1 MSART
6 RVAPAAARGSSAVPP
21 SGARTL
27 RLGSKLSIRYRRRS
41 LLLSVLLAVAVL
53 LVGAFTLTA
62 GKLGLSWTELLALAV
77 SPPEGSGAFVL
88 ERLRGPR
95 FLTAVGA
102 GMALGV
108 AGSLFQTVTRNPLGS
123 PEVVGLTSG
132 AAAGA
137 AATALW
143 PGYVP
148 VPVAAILG
156 GGLAV
161 ALVWLGT
168 GRGFARPGKMIVA
181 GIGISAVA
189 SALTSLAMTTLG
201 EQQAQTLAFYL
212 NGSLASRSW
221 SHVAIIG
228 IAVAVVLPAAA
239 ALQRRLNLV
248 ALGDELAE
256 SLGVR
261 VDRTR
266 TVAVLLAVVLAATAV
281 SVCGPVAFV
290 ALVAPQ
296 IALRLLGTSSPG
308 VVAPALVGALVLTLS
323 DFTVQQIDVGPALPV
338 GIFTA
343 GLGSLYLGWLLWTE
357 ARKGLF

>member
-1 MSART
+1 MSGVRT
-6 RVAPAAARGSSAVPP
+6 STGNRTVPGS
-21 SGARTL
+21 RTFRIGK
-27 RLGSKLSIRYRRRS
+27 RLSFQYRRRS
-41 LLLSVLLAVAVL
+41 VLICLLLTIALI

-62 GKLGLSWTELLALAV
+62 GDLGLTWRELFGLAV
-77 SPPEGSGAFVL
+77 SPPQGSASFVL

-102 GMALGV
+102 GIAFGV

-137 AATALW
+137 AATTLW
-143 PGYVP
+143 PGYLP
-148 VPVAAILG
+148 VPVAAVLG
-156 GGLAV
+156 GAIAV
-161 ALVWLGT
+161 GLVWLST
-168 GRGFARPGKMIVA
+168 GRGFARPGKLIVA

-189 SALTSLAMTTLG
+189 TALTSLAMTTVG

-221 SHVAIIG
+221 SHVAT
-228 IAVAVVLPAAA
+228 IAAALVLVLPAAA
-239 ALQRRLNLV
+239 ALQRQLNLV
-248 ALGDELAE
+248 SLGDDMAE
-256 SLGVR
+256 ALGVR
-261 VDRTR
+261 VVRTR
-266 TVAVLLAVVLAATAV
+266 TVAILLAVVLAAAAV

-296 IALRLLGTSSPG
+296 IALRLLGVSAPG

-323 DFTVQQIDVGPALPV
+323 DFTVQQIDVGAALPV

-343 GLGSLYLGWLLWTE
+343 ALGSLYLGYLLFGE
-357 ARKGLF
+357 ARKGVL

>member
-1 MSART
+1 MNAART
-6 RVAPAAARGSSAVPP
+6 PAGV
-21 SGARTL
+21 RTVTWG
-27 RLGSKLSIRYRRRS
+27 RKMSFRYRRRS
-41 LLLSVLLAVAVL
+41 LVLSVVLALAIA

-62 GKLGLSWTELLALAV
+62 GDLGLTWSELFALLAA
-77 SPPEGSGAFVL
+77 PPEGSAAFVL

-161 ALVWLGT
+161 ALVWLST

-181 GIGISAVA
+181 GIAISAVA

-201 EQQAQTLAFYL
+201 ERQAQTLAFYL

-221 SHVAIIG
+221 SHAATIG
-228 IAVAVVLPAAA
+228 IALLVVLPAAA
-239 ALQRRLNLV
+239 ALQRQLNLITMGDDV
-248 ALGDELAE
+248 AQG
-256 SLGVR
+256 LGVQVNR
-261 VDRTR
+261 AR
-266 TVAVLLAVVLAATAV
+266 TVAVLLAVVLAACAV

-290 ALVAPQ
+290 ALVSPQ

-308 VVAPALVGALVLTLS
+308 VVAPALVGALVLALS
-323 DFTVQQIDVGPALPV
+323 DFTVQQVDFGAALPV

-343 GLGSLYLGWLLWTE
+343 GLGSLYLGYLLFAE
-357 ARKGLF
+357 ARKGNL

>member
-1 MSART
+1 M
-6 RVAPAAARGSSAVPP
+6 
-21 SGARTL
+21 SGARTDS
-27 RLGSKLSIRYRRRS
+27 GSRPASQTRTARIGKNISFRYRRRS
-41 LLLSVLLAVAVL
+41 VATTLLLTAALI

-62 GKLGLSWTELLALAV
+62 GDLGLSWGELFGLAV
-77 SPPEGSGAFVL
+77 SPPEGSASFVL

-102 GMALGV
+102 GIAFGV

-137 AATALW
+137 AATTLW
-143 PGYVP
+143 PGYLP
-148 VPVAAILG
+148 VPVAAVLG
-156 GGLAV
+156 GGIAV
-161 ALVWLGT
+161 GLVWLST
-168 GRGFARPGKMIVA
+168 GRGFARPGKLIVA

-189 SALTSLAMTTLG
+189 TALTSLAMTTVG
-201 EQQAQTLAFYL
+201 EKQAQTLAFYL

-221 SHVAIIG
+221 SHVVT
-228 IAVAVVLPAAA
+228 IAVALVLVLPAAA
-239 ALQRRLNLV
+239 ALQRQLNLV
-248 ALGDELAE
+248 SLGDDMAQA
-256 SLGVR
+256 LGVR
-261 VDRTR
+261 VVRTR
-266 TVAVLLAVVLAATAV
+266 TIAILLAVVLAASAV

-296 IALRLLGTSSPG
+296 IALRLLGVSSPG

-323 DFTVQQIDVGPALPV
+323 DFTVQQIDIGAALPV

-343 GLGSLYLGWLLWTE
+343 ALGSVYLGYLLLGE
-357 ARKGLF
+357 ARKGVL

>member
-1 MSART
+1 MSGVRNPPTAKTVRWGKHLGFRYRT
-6 RVAPAAARGSSAVPP
+6 RSLV
-21 SGARTL
+21 
-27 RLGSKLSIRYRRRS
+27 IS
-41 LLLSVLLAVAVL
+41 LLLAAAVA
-53 LVGAFTLTA
+53 LVGALTLTA
-62 GKLGLSWTELLALAV
+62 GELGLGWGELLALAV
-77 SPPEGSGAFVL
+77 SPPEGSAAFVL

-123 PEVVGLTSG
+123 PEIVGLTSG

-143 PGYVP
+143 PGVLP
-148 VPVAAILG
+148 VPAAAILG

-161 ALVWLGT
+161 ALVWLST

-221 SHVAIIG
+221 THAATVGVALL
-228 IAVAVVLPAAA
+228 AVLPLAAV
-239 ALQRRLNLV
+239 LQRRLDLM
-248 ALGDELAE
+248 ALGDDLAE

-261 VDRTR
+261 VNRVRTA
-266 TVAVLLAVVLAATAV
+266 AVLLAVVAAATAV

-296 IALRLLGTSSPG
+296 IALRLLKTPSPG
-308 VVAPALVGALVLTLS
+308 VLAPALVGALVLALS
-323 DFTVQQIDVGPALPV
+323 DFAVQQVNIGAAALPV

-343 GLGSLYLGWLLWTE
+343 ALGSIYLGWLLFAE
-357 ARKGLF
+357 ARKGAF

>member
-1 MSART
+1 MSAAKTPPRVRT
-6 RVAPAAARGSSAVPP
+6 V
-21 SGARTL
+21 
-27 RLGSKLSIRYRRRS
+27 RLGGRVSFRYRRRS
-41 LLLSVLLAVAVL
+41 LALTAVLAVAVAM
-53 LVGAFTLTA
+53 VGAFTLTA
-62 GKLGLSWTELLALAV
+62 GELGLAWSELFGLVAA
-77 SPPEGSGAFVL
+77 PPDGSAAFVL

-148 VPVAAILG
+148 VPLAAFLG

-161 ALVWLGT
+161 ALVWLST
-168 GRGFARPGKMIVA
+168 GRGFARPGRMIVA

-201 EQQAQTLAFYL
+201 ERQAQTLAFYL

-221 SHVAIIG
+221 SHVATIG
-228 IAVAVVLPAAA
+228 VALLVVLPAAA
-239 ALQRRLNLV
+239 ALQRRLNLMAMGDDAAE
-248 ALGDELAE
+248 ALG
-256 SLGVR
+256 VQIN
-261 VDRTR
+261 RTR
-266 TVAVLLAVVLAATAV
+266 TLAVLLAVVLAAAAV

-296 IALRLLGTSSPG
+296 IALRLLKTPAPG
-308 VVAPALVGALVLTLS
+308 VVAPALVGALVLALS
-323 DFTVQQIDVGPALPV
+323 DFAVQQVDFGAALPV

-343 GLGSLYLGWLLWTE
+343 GLGSLYLGYLLFAE
-357 ARKGLF
+357 ARKGSL

>member
-1 MSART
+1 M
-6 RVAPAAARGSSAVPP
+6 
-21 SGARTL
+21 SGARTRPGTRPASRTL
-27 RLGSKLSIRYRRRS
+27 TFRVGRKASFRYRRRS
-41 LLLSVLLAVAVL
+41 LLTCLLLTAAVI

-62 GKLGLSWTELLALAV
+62 GDLGLGWGELFSLVV
-77 SPPEGSGAFVL
+77 SSPEGSASFVL

-137 AATALW
+137 AATTLW
-143 PGYVP
+143 PGYLP
-148 VPVAAILG
+148 VPVAAVLG
-156 GGLAV
+156 GGIAV
-161 ALVWLGT
+161 GLVWLST
-168 GRGFARPGKMIVA
+168 GRGFARPGKLIVA

-189 SALTSLAMTTLG
+189 TALTSLAMTTVG

-221 SHVAIIG
+221 SHVAT
-228 IAVAVVLPAAA
+228 IAVTLVLVLPAAA
-239 ALQRRLNLV
+239 ALQRQLNLV
-248 ALGDELAE
+248 SLGDDMAE
-256 SLGVR
+256 ALGVR
-261 VDRTR
+261 VVRTR
-266 TVAVLLAVVLAATAV
+266 TIAILLAVVLAACAV

-296 IALRLLGTSSPG
+296 IALRLLGVSSPG
-308 VVAPALVGALVLTLS
+308 VVAPALVGALVLSLS
-323 DFTVQQIDVGPALPV
+323 DFTVQQIDVGAALPV

-343 GLGSLYLGWLLWTE
+343 ALGSLYLGYLLFGE
-357 ARKGLF
+357 ARKGVL

>member
-1 MSART
+1 MSGLRSPSAGPRT
-6 RVAPAAARGSSAVPP
+6 VRWGKSVSF
-21 SGARTL
+21 
-27 RLGSKLSIRYRRRS
+27 RYRRRS
-41 LLLSVLLAVAVL
+41 LLLSVLLVLAVL
-53 LVGAFTLTA
+53 AVGALTLTA
-62 GKLGLSWTELLALAV
+62 GELGLSWPELLALPAGM
-77 SPPEGSGAFVL
+77 PDGSSAFVL

-102 GMALGV
+102 GMAFGV

-137 AATALW
+137 AATVLW
-143 PGYVP
+143 PGYLP
-148 VPVAAILG
+148 VPVAAVIG

-168 GRGFARPGKMIVA
+168 GHGFARPGKLIVA

-189 SALTSLAMTTLG
+189 SALTSLAMTTVG
-201 EQQAQTLAFYL
+201 EKQAQGLAFYL

-221 SHVAIIG
+221 SHVG
-228 IAVAVVLPAAA
+228 TIAVALAVVLPLAVV
-239 ALQRRLNLV
+239 LQRRLNLV
-248 ALGDELAE
+248 ALGDDLAE
-256 SLGVR
+256 SLGMR
-261 VDRTR
+261 VGRTR
-266 TVAVLLAVVLAATAV
+266 TLAVLLAVVLAACAV

-296 IALRLLGTSSPG
+296 IALRLLGSGAPG
-308 VVAPALVGALVLTLS
+308 VVAPALVGALVLALS
-323 DFTVQQIDVGPALPV
+323 DFTVQQIDLGAALPV

-343 GLGSLYLGWLLWTE
+343 ALGSLYLGYLLFTE
-357 ARKGLF
+357 ARKGRL

>member
-1 MSART
+1 MSPVRNP
-6 RVAPAAARGSSAVPP
+6 PAVS
-21 SGARTL
+21 TL
-27 RLGSKLSIRYRRRS
+27 RWGRKLSFRYRRRS
-41 LLLSVLLAVAVL
+41 LVLSILLAAAVA

-62 GKLGLSWTELLALAV
+62 GQLGLDWQELFALAV
-77 SPPEGSGAFVL
+77 SPPEGSAAFVL

-161 ALVWLGT
+161 ALVWLST
-168 GRGFARPGKMIVA
+168 GRGFARPGRMIVA

-221 SHVAIIG
+221 SHAATIG
-228 IAVAVVLPAAA
+228 LALLVVLPLAA

-248 ALGDELAE
+248 AMGDELAE

-266 TVAVLLAVVLAATAV
+266 TLAVILAVVLAATAV

-296 IALRLLGTSSPG
+296 IALRLLRTSAPG

-323 DFTVQQIDVGPALPV
+323 DFAVQHIEFGAASLPV

-343 GLGSLYLGWLLWTE
+343 ALGSAYLGYLLFAE
-357 ARKGLF
+357 ARKGRL

>member
-1 MSART
+1 MSGPRT
-6 RVAPAAARGSSAVPP
+6 ASGLRTASRLRTASGSRTFRVGKRVSF
-21 SGARTL
+21 
-27 RLGSKLSIRYRRRS
+27 RYRGRSVLVS
-41 LLLSVLLAVAVL
+41 LLLTAAVL

-62 GKLGLSWTELLALAV
+62 GDLGLTWRELFGLAV
-77 SPPEGSGAFVL
+77 SPPEGSASFVL

-102 GMALGV
+102 GIAFGV

-137 AATALW
+137 AATTLW

-148 VPVAAILG
+148 VPIAAILG
-156 GGLAV
+156 GAIAV
-161 ALVWLGT
+161 GLVWVST
-168 GRGFARPGKMIVA
+168 GRGFARPGKLIVA
-181 GIGISAVA
+181 GIGVSAVA
-189 SALTSLAMTTLG
+189 TALTSLAMTTVG

-221 SHVAIIG
+221 SHVATLG
-228 IAVAVVLPAAA
+228 VALVLVLPAAA
-239 ALQRRLNLV
+239 ALQRQLNV
-248 ALGDELAE
+248 VSLGDDMAE
-256 SLGVR
+256 ALGVR
-261 VDRTR
+261 VARTR
-266 TVAVLLAVVLAATAV
+266 TIAILLAVVMAAVAV

-296 IALRLLGTSSPG
+296 IALRLLGVSSPG

-323 DFTVQQIDVGPALPV
+323 DFTVQQIDIGAALPV

-343 GLGSLYLGWLLWTE
+343 ALGSLYLGYLLFGE
-357 ARKGLF
+357 ARKGVL